1 MKLSSSGAFPD
12 MPNIP
17 DLPHLRPQNVTADQ
31 VLSEVEGLLQSAR
44 DRVHQ
49 LECCSRLGEQ
59 LGHIRS
65 LVVDIRRSTLVLQKL
80 RGLVDDFDGWYGPV
94 QDKLGADQ
102 LMLYFREL
110 RNEVEKQGLPGALA
124 ELYRAD
130 TGEALADVA
139 CFEDAH
145 GMAVSGVVREDA
157 SVNSGEFTGPR
168 GLRNF
173 RLPDPPTEHD
183 GQPLSDL
190 RFATLAGLALDFLDT
205 HAVKPAR
212 ARFGA

>member
-1 MKLSSSGAFPD
+1 MKLSSSGSFPD

-17 DLPHLRPQNVTADQ
+17 DLPHLRPQNVTAEQ
-31 VLSEVEGLLQSAR
+31 VLAEVEGLLQSAR

-94 QDKLGADQ
+94 QDALGADV

-124 ELYRAD
+124 ELYRTD

-145 GMAVSGVVREDA
+145 GMAVSGVVRQSAAVE
-157 SVNSGEFTGPR
+157 SGEFTGPR

-183 GQPLSDL
+183 GQQLSDL
-190 RFATLAGLALDFLDT
+190 RFATLAGLALDFVER
-205 HAVKPAR
+205 HAIKPAR
-212 ARFGA
+212 AQFGA

>member
-12 MPNIP
+12 MPHIP

-31 VLSEVEGLLQSAR
+31 ILSEVEGLLQSAR

-80 RGLVDDFDGWYGPV
+80 RGLVEDFDGWYGPV
-94 QDKLGADQ
+94 QDTLGADQ

-124 ELYRAD
+124 ELYRTD

-145 GMAVSGVVREDA
+145 GMSVSGVVR
-157 SVNSGEFTGPR
+157 VNAPVESGESTWPAELPPSRPADRTRWAAAFGSTIRDLGGTRP
-168 GLRNF
+168 GL
-173 RLPDPPTEHD
+173 
-183 GQPLSDL
+183 S
-190 RFATLAGLALDFLDT
+190 
-205 HAVKPAR
+205 
-212 ARFGA
+212 